1 LISTGVLGAIEIEFN
16 DGSIMTL
23 GRNSQ
28 VMLNDETFNFAESQQ
43 AESLQISE
51 NADVESI
58 QQAIL
63 GGDDPT
69 QTTQATAAGAG
80 VESSNEGVDFVQVDY
95 EKPEMIPE
103 AGFDTTGISFTFEEE
118 FIDEGATD
126 DSNSLLANQLDD
138 VPSAGT
144 TILLLDED
152 DLSGVVASD
161 YVDIDTAFELST
173 GLIARPAT
181 KNGNNDLSSGDD
193 VAQNSSTILSG
204 NLDIDFGDDG
214 AGDITF
220 NAGNTQP
227 QGITSNGVEIEYW
240 VSEDGHTLIG
250 FIPTG
255 INTVDVIFTAEIT
268 NPQTGAFIASLYG
281 SVDHENSGSTTEE
294 NLAIDLG
301 FTITDVDSDPAQ
313 GVLRFDIDDE
323 IPVIGSA
330 QDAPEP
336 SIVDEEGLI
345 NGNIDD
351 GYSGDGAGADLTT
364 NGNLNISWGADDGDA
379 RTVTFSSSMVGSTS
393 LTSDDESITYSLSQ
407 EGTLLTA
414 TAGSRTVFTVELSK
428 DGQGSYEFTLLDN
441 LDHPTTDTEDDIDLV
456 FNFVATDADGD
467 TASANFM
474 VTVDDDAPK
483 VNIINSSDKDYT
495 FTLSNFDHVSS
506 AGYKT
511 SYGYY
516 IKDEQGNPS
525 RGVIVEDNVKNRDG
539 IFENPETIF
548 GFSPEEVGFFIIPH
562 GGRLNRST
570 VEDGEEVTFQFVN
583 GEWQAFTLDG
593 VGLKG
598 ADSKVLFDVAE
609 LNKDGQDHLIDNQL
623 IGNQNW
629 EDLNIPSGDGDYNDV
644 NTNVTWTEVSVSGQ
658 SVDSVSFGADGG
670 KSLDFTFDDNDIF
683 VSGVISSN
691 GKNISFSAKDS
702 DNDGFNDQI
711 VGLTDD
717 DTEVLLIEGVLDGE
731 YNVSILREI
740 DEYNSDASV
749 DIFAQVSATDADGD
763 TTYQDLSININV
775 DINHLVATTSVI
787 DP

>member
-1 LISTGVLGAIEIEFN
+1 MATDIGIIKTLIGTATATAPDGLQRTLKVGDRVSQDELISTGVLGAIEIEFN

-51 NADVESI
+51 NADVEII

-63 GGDDPT
+63 EGDDPT

-103 AGFDTTGISFTFEEE
+103 AGFDTTGISFAFEEE

-161 YVDIDTAFELST
+161 YGDIDTAFELST

-301 FTITDVDSDPAQ
+301 FTITDVDGDPAQ

-456 FNFVATDADGD
+456 FNF
-467 TASANFM
+467 S
-474 VTVDDDAPK
+474 
-483 VNIINSSDKDYT
+483 
-495 FTLSNFDHVSS
+495 
-506 AGYKT
+506 
-511 SYGYY
+511 
-516 IKDEQGNPS
+516 
-525 RGVIVEDNVKNRDG
+525 
-539 IFENPETIF
+539 
-548 GFSPEEVGFFIIPH
+548 
-562 GGRLNRST
+562 
-570 VEDGEEVTFQFVN
+570 
-583 GEWQAFTLDG
+583 
-593 VGLKG
+593 
-598 ADSKVLFDVAE
+598 
-609 LNKDGQDHLIDNQL
+609 
-623 IGNQNW
+623 
-629 EDLNIPSGDGDYNDV
+629 
-644 NTNVTWTEVSVSGQ
+644 
-658 SVDSVSFGADGG
+658 
-670 KSLDFTFDDNDIF
+670 
-683 VSGVISSN
+683 
-691 GKNISFSAKDS
+691 
-702 DNDGFNDQI
+702 
-711 VGLTDD
+711 
-717 DTEVLLIEGVLDGE
+717 E
-731 YNVSILREI
+731 Y
-740 DEYNSDASV
+740 
-749 DIFAQVSATDADGD
+749 
-763 TTYQDLSININV
+763 
-775 DINHLVATTSVI
+775 
-787 DP
+787 